1 MVSVHLSGPTE
12 SGTEIRGDHHVHCP
26 EGNAARG
33 GRSRYGSSGHACI
46 NCNGHRFPSHAPE
59 GTVARAAAAG
69 GTTGLQYWV
78 NCEEGSD
85 WTGTNPTISTILTG
99 KRIVQGSAR
108 QGNTLVLDFKYT
120 YVHVI
125 PSPFGGAPSR
135 AAVEDD
141 LSCGKSLSSG
151 NILFHTRNGN
161 VVNP

>member
-1 MVSVHLSGPTE
+1 MSIARK
-12 SGTEIRGDHHVHCP
+12 GTRLVGAVL
-26 EGNAARG
+26 GTAALATLA
-33 GRSRYGSSGHACI
+33 STATATAS
-46 NCNGHRFPSHAPE
+46 PSHAPE

>member
-1 MVSVHLSGPTE
+1 MSIARKRTRLAGAVVGMTAL
-12 SGTEIRGDHHVHCP
+12 
-26 EGNAARG
+26 AALA
-33 GRSRYGSSGHACI
+33 STATAA
-46 NCNGHRFPSHAPE
+46 PSHAAD
-59 GTVARAAAAG
+59 GAVTRAAAWG
-69 GTTGLQYWV
+69 STTGLQYWV

-85 WTGTNPTISTILTG
+85 GTGTNPTISTILTG

-120 YVHVI
+120 YVQVV

-135 AAVEDD
+135 VAVEDD

-151 NILFHTRNGN
+151 NILFHTRNGK

>member
-1 MVSVHLSGPTE
+1 MSIARRRTRLAGAVLGMTAL
-12 SGTEIRGDHHVHCP
+12 
-26 EGNAARG
+26 AALASTATATASPS
-33 GRSRYGSSGHACI
+33 RSP
-46 NCNGHRFPSHAPE
+46 N

-85 WTGTNPTISTILTG
+85 GMGTNPTISTILTG

-125 PSPFGGAPSR
+125 PSPWGGTPSR
-135 AAVEDD
+135 VAVEDD

-151 NILFHTRNGN
+151 NILFHTRNGK